1 MSKKFIVYQYGEWN
15 GERNAYEYPYAIE
28 AETAD
33 EAVELIVEDRDLIT
47 DDFLD
52 APNGVAW
59 VGEGYAELVE
69 DWAKTSTA

>member
-1 MSKKFIVYQYGEWN
+1 MPKFIVYQYGEWN
-15 GERNAYEYPYAIE
+15 GERIAYEYPYAIE

-59 VGEGYAELVE
+59 IGEGYAEQVE
-69 DWAKTSTA
+69 EWATTS